1 MLVDNMGE
9 EITFKESLQLLELSG
24 ADVMDLFSAANRARE
39 KHFGKKIG
47 LCAIVNAKSGRCPE
61 DCAFCAQ
68 SSRHNTQIQ
77 IYPLIGEE
85 KMLKAAREAKKAG
98 ANRFSIV
105 TSGRSLGS
113 KELERI
119 VDAIRMI
126 KKETNLHICA
136 SLGFLDEEKAEILK
150 DAGVER
156 YHHNLE
162 TSESF
167 FSRICTT
174 HSHTEKKKT
183 IISARNAGM
192 EICSGGILGMGESR
206 KDRIEM
212 AFTLRELKVNSI
224 PINILNPIRGTRLEN
239 AQPIP
244 PMEILKTISVFR
256 LILPDK
262 EIRLA
267 GGREINLR
275 DLQSLAILAGANG
288 IMIGNYLT
296 TPGRDPEE
304 DIRMIRDLDLEVER
318 C

>member
-1 MLVDNMGE
+1 
-9 EITFKESLQLLELSG
+9 TFKESLQLLELSG

-119 VDAIRMI
+119 GDAIRMI

-174 HSHTEKKKT
+174 HSYTEKKKT
-183 IISARNAGM
+183 IISAKNAGM